1 MVAVVGG
8 GKLQKDFPEVTTVA
22 KFIPLSKIGTFRTI
36 SSSFVL
42 CWLGKKKK
50 KLSTVNLN
58 GLLKLYTVHQS
69 YKTLKSIKTYFSLKS
84 VVSFNL
90 YDNYNI

>member
-1 MVAVVGG
+1 MVGG

-50 KLSTVNLN
+50 KEIKHRKSQWPFETLYCTS
-58 GLLKLYTVHQS
+58 KLQNFKKH
-69 YKTLKSIKTYFSLKS
+69 KNIFFS
-84 VVSFNL
+84 
-90 YDNYNI
+90 